1 MEGAVEAASEE
12 VVANLLNDKALT
24 IISIEKRD
32 TLGLHRYQLTFLRGV
47 KSKQLVIFFR
57 QFSVMIQANLPIIK
71 ALRILIKQT
80 ESKRLKEAIVG
91 ITSEIQGGARLSDA
105 LANYPEIFTDF
116 FVNLIKS
123 GETSGRLAEVMEYI
137 AEQQEK
143 DYELQSQIKG
153 AMIYPAFILSGLVI
167 VAFVVMT
174 FVIPQITGILTDSGV
189 TLPLATRLLIG
200 VSGFLR
206 QWWWQLILAAV
217 GLLVVGSIAINT
229 RFGKSLVDR
238 LKLKIPI
245 FGPIF
250 KDIYVVRITRSFHTL
265 LKGGVPVAQ
274 SLVVVKQV
282 VGNQVYENILAETIR
297 QVDEGNSIVDSLI
310 DKKEMPIMVSQ
321 MISVGEESG
330 SLERVLEELSKF
342 YSREIDNYVRNL
354 SVLIEPVIMVLLGV
368 AVGVFVAAVIMPM
381 WQLSASF

>member
-1 MEGAVEAASEE
+1 MQGAVEAVNEE
-12 VVANLLNDKALT
+12 VVANLLSDKGLS

-32 TLGLHRYQLTFLRGV
+32 TLGMHRYRLTFLRSV
-47 KSKQLVIFFR
+47 KSKQLVVFFR
-57 QFSVMIQANLPIIK
+57 QFSVMVQANLPIIK
-71 ALRILIKQT
+71 SLRILIKQT
-80 ESKRLKEAIVG
+80 ENKRLKEAIVG
-91 ITSEIQGGARLSDA
+91 ITSEIEGGSRLSDA
-105 LANYPEIFTDF
+105 MANYPEIFTDF

-153 AMIYPAFILSGLVI
+153 AMIYPVFILSGLVI
-167 VAFVVMT
+167 VAGVVMT
-174 FVIPQITGILTDSGV
+174 FVIPQITGILIDSGV
-189 TLPLATRLLIG
+189 TLPLTTRILIG
-200 VSGFLR
+200 TSDFLR
-206 QWWWQLILAAV
+206 NWWWQMILA
-217 GLLVVGSIAINT
+217 LVALIVILSISLNT
-229 RFGKSLVDR
+229 RRGKFFIDR

-245 FGPIF
+245 FGAIF

-274 SLVVVKQV
+274 SLEVVKQV
-282 VGNQVYENILAETIR
+282 VGNRVFEDILDETIR

-310 DKKEMPIMVSQ
+310 GKKEMPIMVSQ

-330 SLERVLEELSKF
+330 GLERVLEELSKF

-354 SVLIEPVIMVLLGV
+354 SVLIEPVVMVLLGI